1 MVSLTL
7 APLEQLHDEI
17 DLLDAAGWP
26 MERVRAE
33 LSHEQIEEM
42 IDAYLARSDDA
53 VAGALSSVIDE
64 VL

>member
-1 MVSLTL
+1 MIPPTL
-7 APLEQLHDEI
+7 APLEQLHDDI

-33 LSHEQIEEM
+33 LSHGQIEEM

-53 VAGALSSVIDE
+53 VAGALSRTLDG
-64 VL
+64 

>member
-1 MVSLTL
+1 MVSPTLT
-7 APLEQLHDEI
+7 PFEQLYDDI

-42 IDAYLARSDDA
+42 IDVYFTRSDDA
-53 VAGALSSVIDE
+53 VAGALSST
-64 VL
+64 LGK